1 MVLFARDIVVKDF
14 LSLPPTTNAFE
25 ASKLMKAN
33 HQGFVVVSNHG
44 LPVGVVT
51 EWDYL
56 SKIVADGKDPASVK
70 LEEIMSSGLVTVP
83 AGEGLEG
90 VARIMTEKGVRRLLV
105 MHEGTVLG
113 VVTSRTILARLEE
126 YVDQISTT
134 MRGFNRRPSDGAGL
148 KSERVDVGPGPGRS
162 RCCSAPLPRKL

>member
-1 MVLFARDIVVKDF
+1 LMVLFARDIVVKDF

-33 HQGFVVVSNHG
+33 HQGFVVVSKQG

-56 SKIVADGKDPASVK
+56 SKIVAEGKDPAAVK

-83 AGEGLEG
+83 ASEGLED
-90 VARIMTEKGVRRLLV
+90 VARIMTEKGVRRLIV

-126 YVDQISTT
+126 YIDQISTT
-134 MRGFNRRPSDGAGL
+134 IARL
-148 KSERVDVGPGPGRS
+148 Q
-162 RCCSAPLPRKL
+162 APPL